1 MENYV
6 IYRFLHRINDNTRLF
21 SFSLI
26 LLTTQS
32 HLHFSFLIFNMELFK
47 TNRGKLG
54 ILYDGFRFRKDRDSK
69 RYFYGD
75 V

>member
-6 IYRFLHRINDNTRLF
+6 IYRFLHRINDNTR
-21 SFSLI
+21 FSLI

-47 TNRGKLG
+47 TNRGKPG
-54 ILYDGFRFRKDRDSK
+54 ILTTVLDLEKTGTQK

-75 V
+75 M